1 MNGSRPKPPAR
12 PKSSRPQPASSQPSR
27 PVSPPPRRKRRTQP
41 AAPWVPIISLFV
53 IYSLVGLLI
62 TLPTP
67 PYWVWIGV
75 IVAIPLL
82 VLGLNRPVAMP
93 GKPDRGGL
101 MAYSGGLLLA
111 IALAVSANYIGSD
124 SSFEDAR
131 FFAALIGLAA
141 LSLLAVLLTVAAA
154 TASATA
160 GARFLSTLPY
170 SRSIV
175 SVIMI
180 SFLGLVA
187 GAIAGLL
194 FTTLGKVAA

>member
-1 MNGSRPKPPAR
+1 
-12 PKSSRPQPASSQPSR
+12 
-27 PVSPPPRRKRRTQP
+27 
-41 AAPWVPIISLFV
+41 VPIILLFV

-82 VLGLNRPVAMP
+82 VLGLNRPVATP
-93 GKPDRGGL
+93 GKPDQGGL
-101 MAYSGGLLLA
+101 MAYLGGLLLA

-141 LSLLAVLLTVAAA
+141 LTLLAVLLTVAAA
-154 TASATA
+154 TASATV

-170 SRSIV
+170 SRSVV

-187 GAIAGLL
+187 GGIAGLL
-194 FTTLGKVAA
+194 FTTLGKAAA